1 MATSC
6 GSPCYAAPEL
16 VVSEGLYVGSAVDI
30 WSCGVILYAMLSG
43 YLPYDDDPDNP
54 EGDNINLLYKYIMST
69 SLKFPDHLS
78 ALAKNLLQIM
88 LVPEPE
94 YRCSINQIMEHPWLH
109 SQRDV
114 FERTI
119 EINEYVFQENM
130 YRKSQQAKRDL
141 QERRRV
147 QQEAKAAKVA
157 IQRSQSSM
165 PGSSV
170 TASMLDARR
179 AQRHHSA
186 LPTTS
191 TMPEFLANAG
201 RAHPLGQPAPSAPAP
216 AQTSPVFARTA
227 IVPATSVPLPRDAP
241 TPETWEIVT
250 PPRID
255 TNAAADVRAPLPPSP
270 DSPAYKPSFERA
282 ESAAAVEND
291 PQAEATAERPTMQQN
306 KNRHTIQVEY
316 DGEAAYEKMHEVY
329 DARDEDANV
338 DTRPSKK
345 RTLHVPQ
352 ATTSDIEMA
361 SGSES
366 GHARAS
372 TMESLA
378 LDATTPEASQIL
390 TPDQTTVSL
399 PPGAAPAKPVSAESQ
414 ADTPLTPRASN
425 LAIREDI
432 LATPRAQV
440 TPIATPKASLRAQGK
455 RFDSMPPPAVPP
467 PKAVSDHAE
476 PPRSAGLTPLGLPK
490 VPPPKR
496 DRARKG
502 MSLDKFG
509 LAKLLGQTPAS
520 SSLDVSRP
528 PPSAGVA
535 AAALQ
540 EAQAGPRESRESK
553 RSSMIRPR
561 TAESENKDKKSSR
574 RRTLQLITSR

>member
-1 MATSC
+1 
-6 GSPCYAAPEL
+6 
-16 VVSEGLYVGSAVDI
+16 VSEGLYVGSAVDI

-78 ALAKNLLQIM
+78 ALAKDLLQIM

-94 YRCSINQIMEHPWLH
+94 YRCSINEIMGHPWLY

-119 EINEYVFQENM
+119 EMNEYVFQENM

-147 QQEAKAAKVA
+147 QQDAKAAKVA

-186 LPTTS
+186 LPTTT

-201 RAHPLGQPAPSAPAP
+201 RAPPLGQPAPSAPAP
-216 AQTSPVFARTA
+216 AQTSPVFARAA
-227 IVPATSVPLPRDAP
+227 IVPAASVPLPRDTP

-255 TNAAADVRAPLPPSP
+255 TSAVSDVRAPSPPSP
-270 DSPAYKPSFERA
+270 PSPSSPAYKPSFEWA
-282 ESAAAVEND
+282 ASAAAVEND
-291 PQAEATAERPTMQQN
+291 PQVEATVEGPTMQQN

-316 DGEAAYEKMHEVY
+316 DGEAAYEKMNQVY
-329 DARDEDANV
+329 GARDEDANANP
-338 DTRPSKK
+338 RPSKK

-390 TPDQTTVSL
+390 TPEETTVSL

-425 LAIREDI
+425 SAIREDI

-440 TPIATPKASLRAQGK
+440 TPTATPKASLRAQGK

-467 PKAVSDHAE
+467 PKAVPELAE

-520 SSLDVSRP
+520 SSVDVSRP

-540 EAQAGPRESRESK
+540 EAQARPGQSMESQRT
-553 RSSMIRPR
+553 SMIRPR